1 MSGLIQ
7 WIKENPG
14 KSAAIV
20 AGVGAG
26 ACVAAYFL
34 QSCGSK
40 DGGSKGSVATGR
52 VPQRVS
58 AAATALTA
66 SGVARKQSS
75 SGSAASVEL
84 RKALRSASTPSEK
97 DPNVL
102 VVTRESFDKALIAA
116 GFSTPGMADHIFDV
130 MDVDGS
136 GELDEAELQT
146 VFAVLEG
153 THEREMVELA
163 FKAIDADDNGRA
175 TFSEV

>member
-1 MSGLIQ
+1 M
-7 WIKENPG
+7 
-14 KSAAIV
+14 
-20 AGVGAG
+20 
-26 ACVAAYFL
+26 
-34 QSCGSK
+34 
-40 DGGSKGSVATGR
+40 
-52 VPQRVS
+52 
-58 AAATALTA
+58 
-66 SGVARKQSS
+66 
-75 SGSAASVEL
+75 
-84 RKALRSASTPSEK
+84 
-97 DPNVL
+97 L